1 MKEIIKKQK
10 KLLNTAIF
18 LIRQWHGMGM
28 SSEQEEMMWKI
39 YNTSPEM
46 KRLNEGIEAVESEL
60 AVLEAEQGIDLPP
73 VEQSSQG
80 EGMMSAKDYC
90 CEWHDK
96 KYGGCKEIGD
106 WSPDDV
112 MEFAEEYAA
121 KKMLNILPKQNIPK
135 ECTLCKY
142 HPTNNRW

>member
-1 MKEIIKKQK
+1 MKEIIEKQK
-10 KLLNTAIF
+10 ELIEYLKCEIKSILGAIEEEA
-18 LIRQWHGMGM
+18 LEKGIDINMGGLGDNM
-28 SSEQEEMMWKI
+28 TLHTI
-39 YNTSPEM
+39 
-46 KRLNEGIEAVESEL
+46 ESEL
-60 AVLEAEQGIDLPP
+60 AVLEAEQGTGLPP

>member
-1 MKEIIKKQK
+1 MKEIIAKQK
-10 KLLNTAIF
+10 ELIKEWENLSIMNSCQRYIKGLERIDKL
-18 LIRQWHGMGM
+18 
-28 SSEQEEMMWKI
+28 K
-39 YNTSPEM
+39 
-46 KRLNEGIEAVESEL
+46 SEL
-60 AVLEAEQGIDLPP
+60 TSLEAEQGIDLPP